1 MRVCAISFKEC
12 WRDASGRWMS
22 DGGFPRQMT
31 AIASLFDEMTLLT
44 TVVPARGGGIP
55 LPETLRLV
63 PLPRPMGIDAR
74 RKLSVVAGLP
84 GYARIMATEIRRAD
98 AVHVPLPGDLPFIG
112 MMIAQM
118 LRKPLLAR
126 YGSSWPINAE
136 TTVMNRVT
144 KRWMRLAAGGRN
156 VMLAT
161 GEDDR
166 PPAPGMHWIFAS
178 ALWASELAALSP
190 RLDRGLSSPPRLV
203 YAGRLSSE
211 KGVAVLLR
219 ALALLDVDSPGVRPI
234 LTIAGDGPERAAL
247 EHDAA
252 RLLPEGRVTFMGQL
266 DRDALARCLRESD
279 VCVQPSLTEGFSKAW
294 LDAMAHGLPVIA
306 SEVGAA
312 RAVIGAAGER
322 GLLVPPGDPQA
333 LALALARLLAPSSRA
348 SFAAP
353 FGSPFG
359 KALDAASGEVSP
371 GLPDP
376 WSDALHDWPALRRRC
391 HDYVQ
396 SRTLDAWAERAGRL
410 CASSWHLSL
419 VSGKLRP
426 CA

>member
-1 MRVCAISFKEC
+1 
-12 WRDASGRWMS
+12 
-22 DGGFPRQMT
+22 
-31 AIASLFDEMTLLT
+31 
-44 TVVPARGGGIP
+44 
-55 LPETLRLV
+55 
-63 PLPRPMGIDAR
+63 
-74 RKLSVVAGLP
+74 
-84 GYARIMATEIRRAD
+84 
-98 AVHVPLPGDLPFIG
+98 
-112 MMIAQM
+112 
-118 LRKPLLAR
+118 
-126 YGSSWPINAE
+126 
-136 TTVMNRVT
+136 
-144 KRWMRLAAGGRN
+144 
-156 VMLAT
+156 
-161 GEDDR
+161 
-166 PPAPGMHWIFAS
+166 MHWIFAS

-353 FGSPFG
+353 FGSPVG

-376 WSDALHDWPALRRRC
+376 WSDALHDWPTLRRRC

-410 CASSWHLSL
+410 CASSRHLSL

>member
-12 WRDASGRWMS
+12 WRDASARWMS

-44 TVVPARGGGIP
+44 TVGPARPGGIP

-63 PLPRPMGIDAR
+63 PLPRPVGIDAR
-74 RKLSVVAGLP
+74 RKLSVAAGLP
-84 GYARIMATEIRRAD
+84 GYARVMASEIRRAD

-112 MMIAQM
+112 MVIAQM
-118 LRKPLLAR
+118 FRKPLLAR
-126 YGSSWPINAE
+126 YGSSWPINGE

-161 GEDDR
+161 GEDDN

-178 ALWASELAALSP
+178 ALWASELGALQP
-190 RLDRGLSSPPRLV
+190 HLDRGLSSPPRLV
-203 YAGRLSSE
+203 YAGRLSVE

-219 ALALLDVDSPGVRPI
+219 ALALLDVYAPGVRPV
-234 LTIAGDGPERAAL
+234 LTVAGDGPERGTL
-247 EHDAA
+247 ERDAA
-252 RLLPEGRVTFMGQL
+252 RLLPAGSVAFLGQL
-266 DRDALARCLRESD
+266 DRDALSRCLDEAD

-294 LDAMAHGLPVIA
+294 LDAMAHGLPVVA

-322 GLLVPPGDPQA
+322 GLLVPSGDPEA
-333 LALALARLLAPSSRA
+333 LARALARLLAPPPPQSPLSS
-348 SFAAP
+348 
-353 FGSPFG
+353 
-359 KALDAASGEVSP
+359 SGTP
-371 GLPDP
+371 L
-376 WSDALHDWPALRRRC
+376 DWPALRRRC
-391 HDYVQ
+391 YDYVQ
-396 SRTLDAWAERAGRL
+396 SRTLDAWADRAGRL
-410 CASSWHLSL
+410 CAAQWHLSL

>member
-12 WRDASGRWMS
+12 WRDVSGRWMS

-63 PLPRPMGIDAR
+63 ALPKPVGVDAR
-74 RKLSVVAGLP
+74 RKLSVAASLP
-84 GYARIMATEIRRAD
+84 RYARMMASEIRRAD

-112 MMIAQM
+112 MVIAQM
-118 LRKPLLAR
+118 FRKPLLAR
-126 YGSSWPINAE
+126 YGSSWPINGE

-161 GEDDR
+161 GEDDC

-178 ALWASELAALSP
+178 AFWASELGALRP

-203 YAGRLSSE
+203 YAGRLSPE

-219 ALALLDVDSPGVRPI
+219 SLALLEVQAPGLRPI
-234 LTIAGDGPERAAL
+234 LTLAGDGPERAAL
-247 EHDAA
+247 EVDAA
-252 RLLPEGRVTFMGQL
+252 RLLPPGRVVFMGQL
-266 DRDALARCLRESD
+266 DRDVLSRCLDDAD

-294 LDAMAHGLPVIA
+294 LDAMSHGLPVIA

-322 GLLVPPGDPQA
+322 GLLVPPGDPE
-333 LALALARLLAPSSRA
+333 ALARALERLLA
-348 SFAAP
+348 
-353 FGSPFG
+353 
-359 KALDAASGEVSP
+359 SP
-371 GLPDP
+371 GGGV
-376 WSDALHDWPALRRRC
+376 AGDWPSLRRRC
-391 HDYVQ
+391 CDYVQ
-396 SRTLDAWAERAGRL
+396 SRTLDAWAERAGSL
-410 CASSWHLSL
+410 CASQWHLSL

>member
-1 MRVCAISFKEC
+1 VRVCAISFKEC

-44 TVVPARGGGIP
+44 TVVPARVGGIP

-63 PLPRPMGIDAR
+63 ALPRPVGIDAR
-74 RKLSVVAGLP
+74 RKLSVAAGLP
-84 GYARIMATEIRRAD
+84 GYARTMAREIRRAD

-112 MMIAQM
+112 MVIAQM
-118 LRKPLLAR
+118 FRKPLLAR
-126 YGSSWPINAE
+126 YGSSWPINGE

-178 ALWASELAALSP
+178 AFWASELGALNP

-203 YAGRLSSE
+203 YAGRLSPE

-219 ALALLDVDSPGVRPI
+219 AMALLDVYAPALRPI
-234 LTIAGDGPERAAL
+234 LTLAGDGPERALL
-247 EHDAA
+247 ERDAA
-252 RLLPEGRVTFMGQL
+252 RLLPADRVVFLGQL
-266 DRDALARCLRESD
+266 DRDALSHCLYEAD

-312 RAVIGAAGER
+312 RAAIGADGER
-322 GLLVPPGDPQA
+322 GLLVPPGDPEA
-333 LALALARLLAPSSRA
+333 LARALARLLAPS
-348 SFAAP
+348 
-353 FGSPFG
+353 
-359 KALDAASGEVSP
+359 
-371 GLPDP
+371 
-376 WSDALHDWPALRRRC
+376 HDWPSLRRRC
-391 HDYVQ
+391 HEYVQ

-410 CASSWHLSL
+410 CASHWHLSL